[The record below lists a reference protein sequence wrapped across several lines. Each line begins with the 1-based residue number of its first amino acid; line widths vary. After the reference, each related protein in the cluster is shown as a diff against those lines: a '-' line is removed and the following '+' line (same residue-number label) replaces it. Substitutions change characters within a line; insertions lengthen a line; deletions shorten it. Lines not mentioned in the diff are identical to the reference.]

1 MIEIYSFDERL
12 NLLIYLIWS
21 LKHLIPESYCVVK
34 IQKRRLTT
42 WRRVLMF
49 SIPSVLA
56 STYLAV
62 MFDVVL
68 EMLIVFTAFFT
79 LSAIMRK

>member
-1 MIEIYSFDERL
+1 MPGSP
-12 NLLIYLIWS
+12 YLEEPP
-21 LKHLIPESYCVVK
+21 KK
-34 IQKRRLTT
+34 LTT
-42 WRRVLMF
+42 WKRVLSF

-56 STYLAV
+56 SIYLAV

-68 EMLIVFTAFFT
+68 EMMLVFTAFFT

>member
-1 MIEIYSFDERL
+1 MPGSP
-12 NLLIYLIWS
+12 YLTDPP
-21 LKHLIPESYCVVK
+21 KK
-34 IQKRRLTT
+34 LTT

-56 STYLAV
+56 TVALAV

-68 EMLIVFTAFFT
+68 EMMVVLTAFFA

>member
-1 MIEIYSFDERL
+1 MPGSP
-12 NLLIYLIWS
+12 YLTDPP
-21 LKHLIPESYCVVK
+21 KK
-34 IQKRRLTT
+34 LTT

-56 STYLAV
+56 TIALAV

-68 EMLIVFTAFFT
+68 EMMVVLTAFFA

>member
-1 MIEIYSFDERL
+1 MPGSP
-12 NLLIYLIWS
+12 YLTDPP
-21 LKHLIPESYCVVK
+21 KK
-34 IQKRRLTT
+34 LTT

-56 STYLAV
+56 TVALAV

-68 EMLIVFTAFFT
+68 EMMVVLTAFFA
-79 LSAIMRK
+79 LAAIMRK

>member
-1 MIEIYSFDERL
+1 MPGSP
-12 NLLIYLIWS
+12 YLAEPP
-21 LKHLIPESYCVVK
+21 KK
-34 IQKRRLTT
+34 LTT

-56 STYLAV
+56 SAYLAV

-68 EMLIVFTAFFT
+68 EMMIVFTAFFT

>member
-1 MIEIYSFDERL
+1 MPGSP
-12 NLLIYLIWS
+12 YLS
-21 LKHLIPESYCVVK
+21 EPPK
-34 IQKRRLTT
+34 RLTT